1 MLRERIGQGGMGCVF
16 RADQLALERTVAI
29 KVLHAELV
37 DCPVQTRRIRDEA
50 VAACRVRGPHCVAVI
65 DYRVLPDG
73 TPYIVMEHV
82 PGRSLARVIAEEPI
96 PLSRAVDLFEQILG
110 ALAAAHDAGIIHADV
125 KSDNFLVERTGGRDH
140 VTLIDFGL
148 ARVAGSPVETDLEG
162 GEVMVSG
169 TPEYMAP
176 EVVVGD
182 PPILA
187 SDLYGAGVILYEL
200 LTGATPFGG
209 GTAREIMLRHV
220 RDTVVPPSLRR
231 PDLDIPHALD
241 AVVVRALAKRPE
253 ARFPDAA
260 AFARALRAVDMP
272 AGSARIPLGRDDVA
286 TADAPTRTCGTPLP
300 RRRIAR
306 GSDCGIAARIA
317 GLPAQR
323 SARGQQRAG

>member
-1 MLRERIGQGGMGCVF
+1 
-16 RADQLALERTVAI
+16 
-29 KVLHAELV
+29 
-37 DCPVQTRRIRDEA
+37 
-50 VAACRVRGPHCVAVI
+50 VAVI
-65 DYRVLPDG
+65 DYSVLSDG

-82 PGRSLARVIAEEPI
+82 PGRSLARVIAEQSI

-140 VTLIDFGL
+140 VTMIDFGL
-148 ARVAGSPVETDLEG
+148 ARVAGSSVETDLEG
-162 GEVMVSG
+162 GELMVSG

-182 PPILA
+182 APVRA

-209 GTAREIMLRHV
+209 GTAREIMLRHA
-220 RDTVVPPSLRR
+220 RDTVVSPSLRR
-231 PDLDIPHALD
+231 PDRDIPHALD
-241 AVVVRALAKRPE
+241 LVVVHALAKRPE

-260 AFARALRAVDMP
+260 AFARAVRAAVGTP
-272 AGSARIPLGRDDVA
+272 AASSRMPLGRDDRA
-286 TADAPTRTCGTPLP
+286 TAEAPTRTCGTPLP

-306 GSDCGIAARIA
+306 GSDCGVAGRIA
-317 GLPAQR
+317 ELPAQR
-323 SARGQQRAG
+323 SARGQERAG